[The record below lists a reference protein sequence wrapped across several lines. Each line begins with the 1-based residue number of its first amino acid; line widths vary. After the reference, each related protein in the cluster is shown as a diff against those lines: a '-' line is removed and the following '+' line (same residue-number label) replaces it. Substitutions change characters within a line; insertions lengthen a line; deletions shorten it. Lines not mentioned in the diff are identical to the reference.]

1 MKKGLTTKQKRLILI
16 LLGILIVLLS
26 FFLIFQRNMQAVQ
39 RLQTKNIELSGQVD
53 FLSNLQIR
61 VNEMK
66 KTTGKKQQEIENYAK
81 EYPCK
86 ITQQHIISNLYDMQV
101 ASGLELRVVKPG
113 TEQIFFQKGQLI
125 ALSSENSG
133 TSEEAQDTKKSEAEL
148 EPEKKVPVNQM
159 VGKVFSYEVE
169 ISGSRKQVLQA
180 FDWITNH
187 QERMSLSKI
196 SLSFDTS
203 NGKLTGAISMNFY
216 CLNGNGVPYEEPDI
230 SGIVLGNK
238 DVFGTFK
245 KK

>member
-16 LLGILIVLLS
+16 LAGILILLLS
-26 FFLIFQRNMQAVQ
+26 FFLIFQKNMETISK
-39 RLQTKNIELSGQVD
+39 LQTKNIELSGQVD

-66 KTTGKKQQEIENYAK
+66 KTTDKKQQEIENYAK

-86 ITQQHIISNLYDMQV
+86 ITQQHVIKNLHDMQV

-113 TEQIFFQKGQLI
+113 TEQVFFQKGQLQT
-125 ALSSENSG
+125 LSNEDG
-133 TSEEAQDTKKSEAEL
+133 GDTTEAQDTKKSEVEM

-159 VGKVFSYEVE
+159 VGKVLSYEVE
-169 ISGSRKQVLQA
+169 ISGTRKQVLRA

-187 QERMSLSKI
+187 EERMSLSKI

-203 NGKLTGAISMNFY
+203 NGKLVGAVNMNFY

-245 KK
+245 K

>member
-1 MKKGLTTKQKRLILI
+1 M
-16 LLGILIVLLS
+16 
-26 FFLIFQRNMQAVQ
+26 
-39 RLQTKNIELSGQVD
+39 
-53 FLSNLQIR
+53 
-61 VNEMK
+61 
-66 KTTGKKQQEIENYAK
+66 
-81 EYPCK
+81 
-86 ITQQHIISNLYDMQV
+86 
-101 ASGLELRVVKPG
+101 ELRVVKPG

-125 ALSSENSG
+125 ALSSENG
-133 TSEEAQDTKKSEAEL
+133 EENTEAQKNTKKSEAEL

-169 ISGSRKQVLQA
+169 ISGSRKQILQA

-196 SLSFDTS
+196 TLSFDSS
-203 NGKLTGAISMNFY
+203 NGKLTGTINMNFY

>member
-1 MKKGLTTKQKRLILI
+1 M
-16 LLGILIVLLS
+16 
-26 FFLIFQRNMQAVQ
+26 
-39 RLQTKNIELSGQVD
+39 
-53 FLSNLQIR
+53 
-61 VNEMK
+61 
-66 KTTGKKQQEIENYAK
+66 
-81 EYPCK
+81 
-86 ITQQHIISNLYDMQV
+86 
-101 ASGLELRVVKPG
+101 
-113 TEQIFFQKGQLI
+113 
-125 ALSSENSG
+125 
-133 TSEEAQDTKKSEAEL
+133 

-169 ISGSRKQVLQA
+169 ISGSRKQILQA

-196 SLSFDTS
+196 TLSFDSS
-203 NGKLTGAISMNFY
+203 NGKLTGTINMNFY